1 MDKLV
6 EREAGARTPLTSAPA
21 IAVQF
26 FLIPLLVVGATVLVY
41 IGFRGLLS
49 EDRSAG
55 EYLTDIRSGGSN
67 RRWPAAYELSRLMA
81 DPEFAK
87 KEEATLAPELI
98 KAFGD
103 SKEDDPRVRQY
114 LALTLG
120 RLTPPL
126 PVEARHL
133 LVDALA
139 DPDSQTRINAIWAL
153 GATRDAAVAP
163 ELARTYES
171 GDAGVRKMAVY
182 ALGSMPA
189 DVGNDTLVKALGDA
203 EPDVQWNAAIALARH
218 GRHEGT
224 TVLGRM
230 LDRAYVERNVTRQ
243 QQAREEIDPV
253 GEVMISGLRAIA
265 ALKESA
271 LSEQVRALSTDDP
284 NLKVRQAAIETLNAL
299 GLSGK
304 RQTGNS

>member
-6 EREAGARTPLTSAPA
+6 EREAGARTPLSTAPA

-41 IGFRGLLS
+41 IGFRSLLS
-49 EDRSAG
+49 EDRSAE

-81 DPEFAK
+81 DPEFVRR
-87 KEEATLAPELI
+87 EEAILAPELT
-98 KAFGD
+98 KAFAD
-103 SKEDDPRVRQY
+103 SKNDDPRVRQY

-126 PVEARHL
+126 PVETRQL
-133 LVDALA
+133 LVDALK
-139 DPDSQTRINAIWAL
+139 DEDSQTRISAIWAL
-153 GATRDAAVAP
+153 GSTGDPTAAADI
-163 ELARTYES
+163 ERQYLS
-171 GDAGVRKMAVY
+171 DDAGVRKMAVY
-182 ALGSMPA
+182 ALGSLPV
-189 DVGNDTLVKALGDA
+189 DSGNETLVKALEDR

-218 GRHEGT
+218 GRHEGVP
-224 TVLGRM
+224 VLRRM

-243 QQAREEIDPV
+243 PQARDEVDPV

-265 ALKESA
+265 ALKEGT
-271 LSEQVRALSTDDP
+271 LSEQVRALSTDDQ
-284 NLKVRQAAIETLNAL
+284 NLKVRQAAIEAL
-299 GLSGK
+299 KNL
-304 RQTGNS
+304 

>member
-6 EREAGARTPLTSAPA
+6 EREAGARKPLAGAPA

-41 IGFRGLLS
+41 VGFRSLLS
-49 EDRSAG
+49 EDRSAE

-87 KEEATLAPELI
+87 KEEAKLAPELV
-98 KAFGD
+98 KAFAD

-126 PVEARHL
+126 PAEARQL
-133 LVDALA
+133 LIEALG
-139 DPDSQTRINAIWAL
+139 DRDSQTRISASWAL
-153 GATRDAAVAP
+153 GSTGDVSVVADI
-163 ELARTYES
+163 ERMYGSE
-171 GDAGVRKMAVY
+171 DAGVRKMAVY

-189 DVGNDTLVKALGDA
+189 NAGNETLIKALDDNQA
-203 EPDVQWNAAIALARH
+203 DVQWNAAIALARH
-218 GRHEGT
+218 GRHEGVP
-224 TVLGRM
+224 VLGRM

-243 QQAREEIDPV
+243 QRAREEVDPV

-265 ALKESA
+265 ALRESA
-271 LSEQVRALSTDDP
+271 LLSQVKALSTEDE
-284 NLKVRQAAIETLNAL
+284 NLRVRQAALETLKTL
-299 GLSGK
+299 G
-304 RQTGNS
+304 

>member
-6 EREAGARTPLTSAPA
+6 EREPGARTPLSTAPA

-41 IGFRGLLS
+41 IGFRSLLS
-49 EDRSAG
+49 EDRSAA

-87 KEEATLAPELI
+87 REQAILAPELT
-98 KAFGD
+98 KAFAE
-103 SKEDDPRVRQY
+103 SKNDDPRVRQY
-114 LALTLG
+114 LALALG

-126 PVEARHL
+126 PADARQL
-133 LVDALA
+133 LIDALN
-139 DPDSQTRINAIWAL
+139 DEDSQTRISAIWAL
-153 GATRDAAVAP
+153 GATGDASVAG
-163 ELARTYES
+163 EIDRQYRSE
-171 GDAGVRKMAVY
+171 DAGVRKMAVY
-182 ALGSMPA
+182 ALGSMPIDA
-189 DVGNDTLVKALGDA
+189 GNETLVKALEDG

-218 GRHEGT
+218 GRHEGVP
-224 TVLGRM
+224 VLRRM

-243 QQAREEIDPV
+243 PQLRDEVDPV

-265 ALKESA
+265 ALKAAA
-271 LSEQVRALSTDDP
+271 LSDEVRTLSTGDQS
-284 NLKVRQAAIETLNAL
+284 LKVRQAAVEALKTL
-299 GLSGK
+299 
-304 RQTGNS
+304 